1 MNHSAQKWGNS
12 LACRLPKALA
22 AQAQIEEGTP
32 LSLRVE
38 GEEIIISK
46 ARPRRRVDGDAL
58 IARIT
63 PENRH
68 EAVEF
73 GGPVGNEVI

>member
-1 MNHSAQKWGNS
+1 MNQTAQKWGNS

-22 AQAQIEEGTP
+22 AQAHIEEGTP
-32 LSLRVE
+32 LSMRVE

-46 ARPRRRVDGDAL
+46 ARPRRIDADEL

-63 PENRH
+63 PGNRH

-73 GGPVGNEVI
+73 GVPVGNEVI